1 MHKAIPTTA
10 AHLSHGNVIIVRDTM
25 APSGEVLALVTN
37 IDRATGSKFMR
48 DFYSLS
54 VIPLNLTEE
63 EYGRFED
70 EFDRNITLEASDI
83 VHLAGHLSTPAIQH
97 LVGGLAIA

>member
-10 AHLSHGNVIIVRDTM
+10 QHLSHGNVIIIRDSM

-37 IDRATGSKFMR
+37 VDRVTGSKFMR

-63 EYGRFED
+63 EYGHYED
-70 EFDRNITLEASDI
+70 EFDRNITLEASDVI
-83 VHLAGHLSTPAIQH
+83 HLAGHLTISAIQH
-97 LVGGLAIA
+97 LVTGN